1 MNLSERKRKILW
13 ALVEE
18 YISLGQPIC
27 SKDLQTK
34 YLNECSSA
42 TIRNELS
49 ALESMGYLQQPH
61 VSAGRIPTER
71 AFRLYVDELMEKAP
85 LTETENALIENK
97 VNSLL
102 VGGFAD
108 VKELVVSV
116 AKVVS
121 EITNYT
127 AVALQGDYN
136 TEKIKS
142 ISILSLGDGK
152 ALVVMVTD
160 LNVLK
165 DNIIDVPDLSPDAY
179 DTANKL
185 LNKMFV
191 GRTFKELIT
200 KSGPMELLAKEMVE
214 MKQLYL
220 KVVELIQNVVNTR
233 QKEVVT
239 EGTTKIFDYPEYSS
253 DIDKTKNFLTA
264 IEKKQALAQMFN
276 DSDGLDFSV
285 KIGTESEG
293 LPDGCSC
300 VSAKISL
307 NEKTLGSAGVI
318 GPIRMDYK
326 KVISVLDQIN
336 KVVEKIMTED
346 DPKNE
351 VNQDGK

>member
-1 MNLSERKRKILW
+1 MRVGKRKILW

-27 SKDLQTK
+27 SKDLQSK

-61 VSAGRIPTER
+61 VSAGRIPTEK
-71 AFRLYVDELMEKAP
+71 AFRLYVDELMEKKP
-85 LTETENALIENK
+85 LTDTETALIEKK
-97 VNSLL
+97 VNR
-102 VGGFAD
+102 VFADGFAD
-108 VKELVVSV
+108 VKELVSSV

-127 AVALQGDYN
+127 AVALKGDFD
-136 TEKIKS
+136 TERIKS
-142 ISILSLGDGK
+142 ISVLSLGDGK

-165 DNIIDVPDLSPDAY
+165 DNIIDVPDLMTEAY
-179 DTANKL
+179 ASANKL

-191 GRTFKELIT
+191 GKTFKELAT
-200 KSGPMELLAKEMVE
+200 KTGPMELLAKEIVGIR
-214 MKQLYL
+214 QLYL
-220 KVVELIQNVVNTR
+220 KILELIQQVANSR
-233 QKEVVT
+233 AEDIVT

-253 DIDKTKNFLTA
+253 DIGKTKNFLTA
-264 IEKKQALAQMFN
+264 LEQKQTLATMFS
-276 DSDGLDFSV
+276 DSEGLDFSV
-285 KIGTESEG
+285 KIGAESQG

-336 KVVEKIMTED
+336 KVVEKILTKDAD
-346 DPKNE
+346 DTN
-351 VNQDGK
+351 D

>member
-27 SKDLQTK
+27 SKDLQSK

-61 VSAGRIPTER
+61 VSAGRIPTEK
-71 AFRLYVDELMEKAP
+71 AFRLYVDELMEKKP
-85 LTETENALIENK
+85 LTDTETALIEKK
-97 VNSLL
+97 VNR
-102 VGGFAD
+102 VFADGFAD
-108 VKELVVSV
+108 VKELVSSV

-127 AVALQGDYN
+127 AVALKGDFD
-136 TEKIKS
+136 TERIKS
-142 ISILSLGDGK
+142 ISVLSLGDGK

-165 DNIIDVPDLSPDAY
+165 DNIIDVPDLMTEAY
-179 DTANKL
+179 ASANKL

-191 GRTFKELIT
+191 GKTFKELAT
-200 KSGPMELLAKEMVE
+200 KTGPMELLAKEIVGIR
-214 MKQLYL
+214 QLYL
-220 KVVELIQNVVNTR
+220 KILELIQQVANSR
-233 QKEVVT
+233 AEDIVT

-253 DIDKTKNFLTA
+253 DIGKTKNFLTA
-264 IEKKQALAQMFN
+264 LEQKQTLATMFS
-276 DSDGLDFSV
+276 DSEGLDFSV
-285 KIGTESEG
+285 KIGAESQG

-336 KVVEKIMTED
+336 KVVEKILTKDAD
-346 DPKNE
+346 DTN
-351 VNQDGK
+351 D

>member
-18 YISLGQPIC
+18 YISSGQPIC
-27 SKDLQTK
+27 SKDLQSK

-61 VSAGRIPTER
+61 VSAGRIPTEK
-71 AFRLYVDELMEKAP
+71 AFRLYVDELMEKKP
-85 LTETENALIENK
+85 LTDTETALIEKK
-97 VNSLL
+97 VNR
-102 VGGFAD
+102 VFADGFAD
-108 VKELVVSV
+108 VEELVSSV

-127 AVALQGDYN
+127 AVALKGDFD
-136 TEKIKS
+136 TERIKS
-142 ISILSLGDGK
+142 ISVLSLGDGK

-165 DNIIDVPDLSPDAY
+165 DNIIDVPDLMTEAY
-179 DTANKL
+179 ASANKL

-191 GRTFKELIT
+191 GKTFKELAT
-200 KSGPMELLAKEMVE
+200 KTGPMELLAKEIVGIR
-214 MKQLYL
+214 QLYL
-220 KVVELIQNVVNTR
+220 KILELIQQVANSR
-233 QKEVVT
+233 AEDIVT

-253 DIDKTKNFLTA
+253 DIGKTKNFLA
-264 IEKKQALAQMFN
+264 ALEQKQTLATMFS
-276 DSDGLDFSV
+276 DSEGLDFSV
-285 KIGTESEG
+285 KIGAESQG

-336 KVVEKIMTED
+336 KVVEKILTKDAD
-346 DPKNE
+346 DTN
-351 VNQDGK
+351 D

>member
-18 YISLGQPIC
+18 YISSGQPIG
-27 SKDLQTK
+27 SKELQSK
-34 YLNECSSA
+34 YLTECSSA

-61 VSAGRIPTER
+61 VSAGRIPTEK
-71 AFRLYVDELMEKAP
+71 AFRLYVDELMEKQP
-85 LTETENALIENK
+85 LTESENALIENK
-97 VNSLL
+97 VNSVLA
-102 VGGFAD
+102 GGFSD
-108 VKELVVSV
+108 VKELVASV

-127 AVALQGDYN
+127 AVALKGDFN

-165 DNIIDVPDLSPDAY
+165 DNIIDVPDLQPSAY
-179 DTANKL
+179 DSASKL

-191 GRTFKELIT
+191 GRTFKELAT
-200 KSGPMELLAKEMVE
+200 KTGPMELLAKEMVG
-214 MKQLYL
+214 MRQLYL
-220 KVVELIQNVVNTR
+220 KIMDLIQQVVASR
-233 QKEVVT
+233 GVDVIT
-239 EGTTKIFDYPEYSS
+239 EGSTKIFNYPEYSS

-264 IEKKQALAQMFN
+264 IEKKQALAQIFSEN
-276 DSDGLDFSV
+276 EGLDFSV
-285 KIGTESEG
+285 KIGAESES

-300 VSAKISL
+300 ISAKISL

-318 GPIRMDYK
+318 GPVRMDYK

-336 KVVEKIMTED
+336 KVVEKIISNDEERD
-346 DPKNE
+346 CD
-351 VNQDGK
+351 

>member
-13 ALVEE
+13 SLVEE
-18 YISLGQPIC
+18 YISSGQPIG
-27 SKDLQTK
+27 SKELQNK
-34 YLNECSSA
+34 YLTECSSA

-61 VSAGRIPTER
+61 VSAGRIPTEK
-71 AFRLYVDELMEKAP
+71 AFRLYVDELMEKQP
-85 LTETENALIENK
+85 LSDSENALIENK
-97 VNSLL
+97 VNTLL
-102 VGGFAD
+102 AGGFAD
-108 VKELVVSV
+108 VKELVSSV

-127 AVALQGDYN
+127 AVALNGDFN

-142 ISILSLGDGK
+142 ISILYLGDGK

-165 DNIIDVPDLSPDAY
+165 DNVIDVPDLQPEAY
-179 DTANKL
+179 ASANKL
-185 LNKMFV
+185 LTKMFV
-191 GRTFKELIT
+191 GRTFKELAT
-200 KSGPMELLAKEMVE
+200 KQGPMELLAKEMVG
-214 MKQLYL
+214 MRQLYI
-220 KVVELIQNVVNTR
+220 KVVELIQRVMTSR
-233 QKEVVT
+233 GADVVT
-239 EGTTKIFDYPEYSS
+239 EGATKIFDYPEYSS
-253 DIDKTKNFLTA
+253 DLGRTKNFLTA
-264 IEKKQALAQMFN
+264 IEQKHNLAQMFAQN
-276 DSDGLDFSV
+276 DGLDFSV
-285 KIGTESEG
+285 KIGAETEG

-336 KVVEKIMTED
+336 KVVEKIMSTD
-346 DPKNE
+346 DGDYK
-351 VNQDGK
+351 

>member
-18 YISLGQPIC
+18 YISSGQPIC
-27 SKDLQTK
+27 SKDLQNK
-34 YLNECSSA
+34 YLHECSSA

-61 VSAGRIPTER
+61 VSAGRIPTEK
-71 AFRLYVDELMEKAP
+71 AFRLYVDELMEQKP
-85 LTETENALIENK
+85 LTDVETALIERK
-97 VNSLL
+97 VNNVFAEGFSDVAGL
-102 VGGFAD
+102 VS
-108 VKELVVSV
+108 SV

-127 AVALQGDYN
+127 AVALKGDFS

-142 ISILSLGDGK
+142 ISVLSLGEGR

-165 DNIIDVPDLSPDAY
+165 DNVIEVPDLSAEAY
-179 DTANKL
+179 DAANKM

-191 GRTFKELIT
+191 GRTFLELT
-200 KSGPMELLAKEMVE
+200 STTGPMEILAKEMVGIR
-214 MKQLYL
+214 QLYS
-220 KVVELIQNVVNTR
+220 KVMELIQQVVVGR
-233 QKEVVT
+233 AGDVVT

-264 IEKKQALAQMFN
+264 LEQKQSLAQMFAE
-276 DSDGLDFSV
+276 SEGLDFSV
-285 KIGTESEG
+285 KIGSESKG

-318 GPIRMDYK
+318 GPVRMDYK

-336 KVVEKIMTED
+336 KVIEKIISGETND
-346 DPKNE
+346 QNE
-351 VNQDGK
+351 